1 MRPLETLPYLSS
13 LLIHLVVP
21 SNPVHLL
28 FHTYALTLNPALAHS
43 GFDALLV
50 RDKRQLELGEFF
62 HQLHHRYFECNYGT
76 PEMPWDKW
84 FATYHNGTEEDT
96 RSTRE
101 RKKRM
106 YTK

>member
-1 MRPLETLPYLSS
+1 MHPLETLPYLSS

-62 HQLHHRYFECNYGT
+62 HQLHHRYFECNYGNRDF
-76 PEMPWDKW
+76 PLDLW
-84 FATYHNGTEEDT
+84 FGTFHDGSAEAT
-96 RSTRE
+96 E
-101 RKKRM
+101 RIKERRRQM
-106 YTK
+106 HAD